1 MHTSITIQLV
11 GLILVGIT
19 TPTEQKFCENEW
31 DKLDGTNE
39 DKLLSEITLGIEAIK
54 AKFPRI
60 LFYVLN

>member
-1 MHTSITIQLV
+1 MNYTELV
-11 GLILVGIT
+11 DLILVGIA
-19 TPTEQKFCENEW
+19 TPTKQKFCENEW

-54 AKFPRI
+54 AKFTRI